1 MFDDFFLIS
10 FVPILT
16 GLFSALA
23 CTLVGNILILRK
35 QAMLS
40 DTISH
45 VVLPG
50 IVISF
55 LIFGN
60 LGSYFMLVGAAVA
73 GLIAVGTIAVLRSY
87 TSMDSSAAMAT
98 TLSVF
103 FAVGVLMIE
112 LTAGGNVHLD
122 VEHALYGNLESL
134 IWIDGESWMSVF
146 DPAARQ
152 TIPVELNRAIIGFA
166 LIASVMLVC
175 WRFLIVSTFDQTFA
189 EISGVP
195 VGIVSA
201 GVALAATIAAVISF
215 DAVGSIIVVAMFVCP
230 PATARVLTHSLRDQV
245 WLSLLLSALSA
256 VLGYAV
262 AGYFPILLG
271 FENSISAAGTI
282 ASLSGLILACAII
295 YSKRQKP
302 HDFLDGHQT

>member
-1 MFDDFFLIS
+1 
-10 FVPILT
+10 
-16 GLFSALA
+16 
-23 CTLVGNILILRK
+23 
-35 QAMLS
+35 MLS

-73 GLIAVGTIAVLRSY
+73 GLAAVGTIAVLRTY
-87 TSMDSSAAMAT
+87 TSMDNSAAMAT

-103 FAVGVLMIE
+103 FAAGVLMIE

-134 IWIDGESWMSVF
+134 IWIDGESLMSIF
-146 DPAARQ
+146 DPLARQ
-152 TIPVELNRAIIGFA
+152 TIPVELTRAIIGFV
-166 LIASVMLVC
+166 LITAVMLVC

-195 VGIVSA
+195 VGVVSA

-215 DAVGSIIVVAMFVCP
+215 DAVGSIIVVSMFVCP
-230 PATARVLTHSLRDQV
+230 PAAARVLTQSFRDQV
-245 WLSLLLSALSA
+245 WLSVLFSAISA
-256 VLGYAV
+256 VLGYVV
-262 AGYFPILLG
+262 AGYVPILLG
-271 FENSISAAGTI
+271 FETSISAAGTI
-282 ASLSGLILACAII
+282 ATLSGVILVCAIF
-295 YSKRQKP
+295 YSKRQRSY
-302 HDFLDGHQT
+302 DFIDAHQT

>member
-16 GLFSALA
+16 GLFSALS

-60 LGSYFMLVGAAVA
+60 LGSHFMLVGAAVA
-73 GLIAVGTIAVLRSY
+73 GLTAVGTIAVLRSY

-112 LTAGGNVHLD
+112 LTTGGNVHLD

-134 IWIDGESWMSVF
+134 IWIDGESLMSVF

-152 TIPVELNRAIIGFA
+152 TIPVELDRAIIGFA

-230 PATARVLTHSLRDQV
+230 PAAARVLTYSLRDQV
-245 WLSLLLSALSA
+245 LLSVLFSALSA
-256 VLGYAV
+256 VLGYAI
-262 AGYFPILLG
+262 AGYVPIFIG
-271 FENSISAAGTI
+271 FETSISAAGTI
-282 ASLSGLILACAII
+282 ATLSGVILACAII

>member
-73 GLIAVGTIAVLRSY
+73 GLTAVGTIAVLRSY
-87 TSMDSSAAMAT
+87 SSMDSSAAMAT

-175 WRFLIVSTFDQTFA
+175 WRFLIVSTFDQTLA

-271 FENSISAAGTI
+271 FETSISAAGTI

>member
-73 GLIAVGTIAVLRSY
+73 GLTAVGTIAVLRSY
-87 TSMDSSAAMAT
+87 SSMDSSAAMAT

-175 WRFLIVSTFDQTFA
+175 WRFLIVSTFDQTLA

-271 FENSISAAGTI
+271 FETSISAAGTI

-295 YSKRQKP
+295 YSNRQKP

>member
-55 LIFGN
+55 LILGN

-73 GLIAVGTIAVLRSY
+73 GLTAVGTIAVLRSY

-134 IWIDGESWMSVF
+134 IWIDGESLMSIF

-152 TIPVELNRAIIGFA
+152 TIPIELKRAIVGFA
-166 LIASVMLVC
+166 LIATLMLVC

-271 FENSISAAGTI
+271 FETSISAAGTI
-282 ASLSGLILACAII
+282 ATLSGLILACAIF
-295 YSKRQKP
+295 YCKRLKT

>member
-271 FENSISAAGTI
+271 FETSISAAGTI

>member
-16 GLFSALA
+16 SLFSALS
-23 CTLVGNILILRK
+23 CTLVGNILVLRK
-35 QAMLS
+35 QSMLS

-45 VVLPG
+45 VALPG

-55 LIFGN
+55 LIFEN

-73 GLIAVGTIAVLRSY
+73 GLAAAGTIAVLRSY
-87 TSMDSSAAMAT
+87 TSMDNSAAMAT

-103 FAVGVLMIE
+103 FAAGVLMIE

-134 IWIDGESWMSVF
+134 IWIDGESLMSVF

-152 TIPVELNRAIIGFA
+152 TIPVELSLAIIGFV
-166 LIASVMLVC
+166 LIASLMLVY
-175 WRFLIVSTFDQTFA
+175 WRFITISTFDQTFA

-195 VGIVSA
+195 VVVVSA
-201 GVALAATIAAVISF
+201 GLALAATIAAVISF
-215 DAVGSIIVVAMFVCP
+215 DAVGSIIVVSMFVCP
-230 PATARVLTHSLRDQV
+230 PAAALILTQSLRDQV
-245 WLSLLLSALSA
+245 GLSLLFSALSA
-256 VLGYAV
+256 VLGYVV
-262 AGYFPILLG
+262 AGYVPILLG
-271 FENSISAAGTI
+271 FETSISAAGTI
-282 ASLSGLILACAII
+282 ATLSGLILACAIF
-295 YSKRQKP
+295 YRKHQRSY
-302 HDFLDGHQT
+302 DFLDGHQT

>member
-73 GLIAVGTIAVLRSY
+73 GLTAVGTIAVLRSY
-87 TSMDSSAAMAT
+87 SSMDSSAAMAT

-271 FENSISAAGTI
+271 FETSISAAGTI
-282 ASLSGLILACAII
+282 ASLSGLILASAII

>member
-73 GLIAVGTIAVLRSY
+73 GLTAVGTIAVLRSY
-87 TSMDSSAAMAT
+87 SSMDSSAAMAT

-166 LIASVMLVC
+166 LIASVMLIC
-175 WRFLIVSTFDQTFA
+175 WRFLIVSTFDQTLA

-201 GVALAATIAAVISF
+201 GVALAATIAAIISF

-271 FENSISAAGTI
+271 FETSISAAGTI